1 MLEINPMHWLIQSWR
16 DIVIFETWPDPSLL
30 LRFGVVSV
38 LFFWLGGRFFRR
50 NQDLF
55 PDLL

>member
-1 MLEINPMHWLIQSWR
+1 MHWLIQSWR
-16 DIVIFETWPDPSLL
+16 YIVIFETWPDPSLL